1 MMLVIL
7 DSVIFVTYL
16 SFPNFKKQ
24 KGKGDG
30 HYSTDLKGYYSRSRT
45 SISPPSSA
53 QIGHL

>member
-1 MMLVIL
+1 MLVIL
-7 DSVIFVTYL
+7 DSVIFITYL

-24 KGKGDG
+24 KGRGDR
-30 HYSTDLKGYYSRSRT
+30 HYSTDLKGYYSSSRT